1 MGGNRRIG
9 RGALGLTAAIVLGV
23 GLTACGGDDS
33 DDEAAPTTEAASSD
47 DSSSADDGGDGG
59 DDGMVEIDD
68 VPGLSGEC
76 EELVAAYLEASSGLG
91 SVMSG
96 TDTDFSQIAAYF
108 SEVADNLPDEIADDF
123 EVFGQAYAEFGQA
136 LEDAGI
142 DLSNMAE
149 ADPAAVQALMP
160 ALEAFDDP
168 AVQEASENI
177 SDWMDANC
185 AAAG

>member
-1 MGGNRRIG
+1 MGGTRRTG
-9 RGALGLTAAIVLGV
+9 RRALGLTAAIVLGI

-33 DDEAAPTTEAASSD
+33 DDDATATTEAPSSDDGSSD
-47 DSSSADDGGDGG
+47 DSGSE
-59 DDGMVEIDD
+59 DDGMVDVDD
-68 VPGLSGEC
+68 VPGLTGEC

-96 TDTDFSQIAAYF
+96 TETDFSQIAAYF

-123 EVFGQAYAEFGQA
+123 EVFGAAYAEFGQA

-142 DLSNMAE
+142 DLENMSE
-149 ADPAAVQALMP
+149 ADPAAIQALMP

-168 AVQEASENI
+168 AVQEASDNI
-177 SDWMDANC
+177 STWMDENC
-185 AAAG
+185 AAAAG